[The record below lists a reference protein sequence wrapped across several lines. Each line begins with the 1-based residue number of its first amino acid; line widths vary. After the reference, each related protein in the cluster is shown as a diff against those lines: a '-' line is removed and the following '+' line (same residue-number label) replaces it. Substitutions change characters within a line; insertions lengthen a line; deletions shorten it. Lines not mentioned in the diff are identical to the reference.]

1 MACPHVS
8 GVVALGLSYA
18 AKLRKHV
25 KAEDVRALL
34 HSTARPIESYWN
46 IDTPKLFY
54 KFVTDLSQV
63 HLSSMDLKNYKG
75 KMGDGQVDAYAFLQA
90 IAGAGVDMV
99 FPNVYVAV
107 NGSSTYVPSMYFKN
121 GEDLTYSV
129 SISNTSVA
137 SCTQE
142 GNKLVFKGLAT
153 GQTAAVITAS
163 DGTSMSFTVTV
174 RNNAAGNGWL

>member
-1 MACPHVS
+1 
-8 GVVALGLSYA
+8 
-18 AKLRKHV
+18 
-25 KAEDVRALL
+25 
-34 HSTARPIESYWN
+34 
-46 IDTPKLFY
+46 
-54 KFVTDLSQV
+54 
-63 HLSSMDLKNYKG
+63 
-75 KMGDGQVDAYAFLQA
+75 
-90 IAGAGVDMV
+90 MV

-137 SCTQE
+137 SCIQE
-142 GNKLVFKGLAT
+142 GNKLAFKGLAT